1 MQMITT
7 TADLAKACSN
17 LATAE
22 YVTVDTEFIR
32 ETTFWPELC
41 LIQMASDDLA
51 VLVDPLASGIDL
63 APFFELMADERV
75 VKVFHAARQD
85 LEIVYKLGGIL
96 PKPLFDTQ
104 VAAMVCGFGES
115 IAYDQLVA
123 RTTDGRIDKTSR
135 FTDWRRR
142 PLSEQQLTYALAD
155 VTYLRDV
162 YRELTK
168 QLEADDRGHWLAE
181 EMAILADPATYDLH
195 PDDAWKRLKLRVR
208 KPIELQVM
216 KELATWRE
224 REARDLDKPRGRIL
238 KDDAIYEIAQQQ
250 PTDEQGLGRLRTI
263 PNGFERSAAGRAI
276 IAAVSRALAVPK
288 SELPPI
294 PRSRQL
300 PEGTAAAVEFL
311 KVLLK
316 IVVEEKGVAAKMI
329 ASGDDLEK
337 LAWKGE
343 EAEIAAMSGWRR
355 EIFGERALGLLQ
367 GETALVYRNRK
378 VEVVAL
384 EGDA

>member
-1 MQMITT
+1 MITT
-7 TADLAKACSN
+7 TADLAKACSD
-17 LATAE
+17 LANAE
-22 YVTVDTEFIR
+22 YITVDTEFIR

-41 LIQMASDDLA
+41 LIQMASEDLA
-51 VLVDPLASGIDL
+51 VLVDPLAGGIDL
-63 APFFELMADERV
+63 APFFDLMADESV

-96 PKPLFDTQ
+96 PVPLFDTQ

-162 YRELTK
+162 YRELSR
-168 QLEADDRGHWLAE
+168 QLEADDRSHWLAE

-216 KELATWRE
+216 KELAAWRE

-250 PTDEQGLGRLRTI
+250 PRDEQALGRLRTI
-263 PNGFERSAAGRAI
+263 PKGFERSAAGREI
-276 IAAVSRALAVPK
+276 IAAVGRALAVPK
-288 SELPPI
+288 SDLPPI

-343 EAEIAAMSGWRR
+343 EAGIAAMSGWRR

>member
-7 TADLAKACSN
+7 TADLAKACSS

-22 YVTVDTEFIR
+22 YITVDTEFIR

-41 LIQMASDDLA
+41 LIQMASEDLA
-51 VLVDPLASGIDL
+51 VLVDPLAGGIDL
-63 APFFELMADERV
+63 APFFDLMADESV

-162 YRELTK
+162 YRELSR

-216 KELATWRE
+216 KELAAWRE

-250 PTDEQGLGRLRTI
+250 PTDEQALGRLRTI
-263 PNGFERSAAGRAI
+263 PKGFERSAAGREI
-276 IAAVSRALAVPK
+276 IAAVGRALAVPK
-288 SELPPI
+288 SDLPPI

>member
-1 MQMITT
+1 MQMITS
-7 TADLAKACSN
+7 TADLAKACTN

-63 APFFELMADERV
+63 APFFELMADESI

-250 PTDEQGLGRLRTI
+250 PTDEQALGRLRTI
-263 PNGFERSAAGRAI
+263 PKGFERSAAGRAI

-288 SELPPI
+288 SELSPI

>member
-7 TADLAKACSN
+7 TADLAKACSD
-17 LATAE
+17 LANAE
-22 YVTVDTEFIR
+22 YITVDTEFIR

-41 LIQMASDDLA
+41 LIQMASEDLA
-51 VLVDPLASGIDL
+51 VLVDPLAGGIDL
-63 APFFELMADERV
+63 APFFDLMADESV

-96 PKPLFDTQ
+96 PVPLFDTQ

-162 YRELTK
+162 YRELSR
-168 QLEADDRGHWLAE
+168 QLEADDRSHWLAE

-216 KELATWRE
+216 KELAAWRE

-250 PTDEQGLGRLRTI
+250 PRDEQALGRLRTI
-263 PNGFERSAAGRAI
+263 PKGFERSAAGREI
-276 IAAVSRALAVPK
+276 IAAVGRALAVPK
-288 SELPPI
+288 SDLPPI

-343 EAEIAAMSGWRR
+343 EAGIAAMSGWRR

>member
-7 TADLAKACSN
+7 TADLAKACSD
-17 LATAE
+17 LANAE
-22 YVTVDTEFIR
+22 YITVDTEFIR

-41 LIQMASDDLA
+41 LIQMASEDLA
-51 VLVDPLASGIDL
+51 VLVDPLAGGIDL
-63 APFFELMADERV
+63 APFFDLMADESV

-96 PKPLFDTQ
+96 PVPLFDTQ

-162 YRELTK
+162 YRELSR
-168 QLEADDRGHWLAE
+168 QLEADDRSHWLAE

-216 KELATWRE
+216 KELAAWRE

-250 PTDEQGLGRLRTI
+250 PRDEQALGRLRTI
-263 PNGFERSAAGRAI
+263 PKGFERSAAGREI
-276 IAAVSRALAVPK
+276 IAAVGRALAVPK
-288 SELPPI
+288 SDLPPI

-343 EAEIAAMSGWRR
+343 EAGIAAMSGWRR

-367 GETALVYRNRK
+367 GDTALVYRNRK